1 MTEDASEDE
10 RRIAAAGEYVLGTL
24 PPPERAAFEARLLT
38 DRLAAD
44 LVRWWERALAPLAGV
59 AAAEAPAA
67 RVWTAILARIGPG
80 KPVAND
86 DRVARWRAAALV
98 LGGVAAS
105 LGAWMV
111 ARPPLAPIVVNRP
124 IVVTRPIIV
133 TRPVVVS
140 RPVVVAPQT
149 NTPAATVV
157 TRPVVVNHPVVVTRP
172 IIQAAATPSAP
183 SYLAAINAKG
193 TETALLLT
201 LDPTTGAVV
210 AHPVKLT
217 APSRRV
223 LELWWIADGSAP
235 RAVGL
240 LDAAQPL
247 RVRLD
252 QPGKLDGGTFAVS
265 VEHEGGST
273 TGAPTGKVVYSG
285 KLVHITS

>member
-1 MTEDASEDE
+1 MTDE
-10 RRIAAAGEYVLGTL
+10 ERDVLAGEYVLGTL
-24 PPPERAAFEARLLT
+24 PSAERAAFEVRLLT
-38 DRLAAD
+38 DRPAAD
-44 LVRWWERALAPLAGV
+44 RVRWWERALASLAAM
-59 AAAEAPAA
+59 AAPEAPAA
-67 RVWTAILARIGPG
+67 HVWAAILARIGPG
-80 KPVAND
+80 KQVAND
-86 DRVARWRAAALV
+86 DRLTRWRAAALG
-98 LGGVAAS
+98 LGALAAS
-105 LGAWMV
+105 LGAWIV
-111 ARPPLAPIVVNRP
+111 VRPPPAPIVVNRP
-124 IVVTRPIIV
+124 IIVTRPIVIN
-133 TRPVVVS
+133 RPVVVS

-149 NTPAATVV
+149 NAPTPTVV
-157 TRPVVVNHPVVVTRP
+157 THPVIVNRPIVVTRP
-172 IIQAAATPSAP
+172 IVQAAATPTAP

-193 TETALLLT
+193 AETALLLT
-201 LDPTTGAVV
+201 LDPATGAVV
-210 AHPVKLT
+210 AHPVKIS

-285 KLVHITS
+285 KLVRLTS